1 MLKFPIKFVL
11 SETNERKTFKVMEP
25 QTKIFLISLSH
36 VNEIISEL
44 NLLYVKEC
52 HRESDDRLLFKI
64 EETDKIRYHNRFNQ
78 LMTERFSDFNNIKF
92 RLLQLNSQ
100 FHSLKETLSVNEN
113 IMAKFSKY
121 DITEELVNPYLY
133 IIDEE
138 IRSVQYQLD
147 ELELPH
153 VLIYSKGEKYKIQ
166 QLKTK
171 QDKNDLLDHLIEL
184 LKPFDDDEPITNYE
198 EIIDHQSVRI
208 LESLDV
214 NLDLKISEYNSRISD
229 RQINEYLNQYW
240 DVKYKVKY
248 TIPNLNDLFD
258 EEYIENQL
266 NYSNNVKI
274 INHDILFTY
283 YSDED
288 IDGHDI
294 QPSDEKVDIQLRQ
307 KCKKL
312 FLDIVGESYE
322 HELLQR
328 IHEIGNGDF
337 QIELVQY
344 SFPDRDF

>member
-1 MLKFPIKFVL
+1 MI
-11 SETNERKTFKVMEP
+11 MQP

-44 NLLYVKEC
+44 NLLYLKEC
-52 HRESDDRLLFKI
+52 HRETDDRLLFKI

-92 RLLQLNSQ
+92 RLLLLNSQ
-100 FHSLKETLSVNEN
+100 FHSLKETLSVNES

-138 IRSVQYQLD
+138 IRNVQYQLD

-153 VLIYSKGEKYKIQ
+153 VLIYSIGEKCKIQ

-283 YSDED
+283 Y
-288 IDGHDI
+288 
-294 QPSDEKVDIQLRQ
+294 
-307 KCKKL
+307 
-312 FLDIVGESYE
+312 
-322 HELLQR
+322 
-328 IHEIGNGDF
+328 
-337 QIELVQY
+337 
-344 SFPDRDF
+344 